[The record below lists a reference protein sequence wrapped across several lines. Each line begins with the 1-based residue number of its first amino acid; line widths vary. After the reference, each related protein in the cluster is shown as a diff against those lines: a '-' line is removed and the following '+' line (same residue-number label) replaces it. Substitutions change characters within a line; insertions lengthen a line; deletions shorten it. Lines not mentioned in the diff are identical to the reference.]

1 MFDSI
6 SKAVFYKAAESEMC
20 RQLASR
26 HGMKAPGGFARRFV
40 AGESVEEA
48 IEAARSIEARGM
60 TTTLDLLGEEVG
72 SAHQA
77 DAAADAYLNAIA
89 KARRAG
95 ISRNFSIKLTQLGLG
110 IERRTCLDRMRRL
123 VDETRKDEGFVR
135 IDMEGS
141 AYTEAT
147 LEIFESLWNEG
158 YRNFGVVLQSYLYR
172 TEADVRRMNRLG
184 ARVRLVKGAYN
195 EPKEVA
201 YRSKADV
208 DAAFSRLTEILLT
221 EGTYPAIA
229 THDPAIID
237 ATKRLVD
244 ERAIPRNQFEFQ
256 MLFGIRG
263 DLQAALTAEGYP
275 FRVYL
280 PFGRDWFRYF
290 MRRLGERPANVQ
302 FVVSSLFRSWLRS
315 P

>member
-1 MFDSI
+1 
-6 SKAVFYKAAESEMC
+6 
-20 RQLASR
+20 
-26 HGMKAPGGFARRFV
+26 
-40 AGESVEEA
+40 
-48 IEAARSIEARGM
+48 
-60 TTTLDLLGEEVG
+60 
-72 SAHQA
+72 
-77 DAAADAYLNAIA
+77 
-89 KARRAG
+89 
-95 ISRNFSIKLTQLGLG
+95 
-110 IERRTCLDRMRRL
+110 
-123 VDETRKDEGFVR
+123 
-135 IDMEGS
+135 
-141 AYTEAT
+141 
-147 LEIFESLWNEG
+147 
-158 YRNFGVVLQSYLYR
+158 
-172 TEADVRRMNRLG
+172 MNRLG